1 MITYTLDEK
10 NGYVSFAESIR
21 KNPVGKRTMYINI
34 TNQCS
39 CNCTFC
45 LRNFKEMAEN
55 NTLWLKVEPTV
66 DEIESELNAQDW
78 SYVREVVF
86 CGFGEPTMRLD
97 ELLIVMAY
105 VRKHVPTV
113 AARLNTNGL
122 SDLQYEKDTAPLFAG
137 LLDTISI
144 SLNASNAERYLM
156 LTRSRFG
163 LQSYGAML
171 DFAVKCKQYVPNVV
185 MTVVDT
191 VENAAEVD
199 ACRILCTEKEL
210 TLRVRPY
217 ESK

>member
-1 MITYTLDEK
+1 MITYTLDEN
-10 NGYVSFAESIR
+10 NGYVSFAESIK

-55 NTLWLKVEPTV
+55 NTLWLKDEPTI
-66 DEIESELNAQDW
+66 DEIKSDLNAQPW

-97 ELLIVMAY
+97 DLLVVMAY
-105 VRKHVPTV
+105 VRKQVPT
-113 AARLNTNGL
+113 AAIRLNTNGL
-122 SDLQYEKDTAPLFAG
+122 SDLQYEKDTASLFAG

-144 SLNASNAERYLM
+144 SLNAATAERYLL
-156 LTRSRFG
+156 LTRSQFG
-163 LQSYGAML
+163 LQSYEAML
-171 DFAVKCKQYVPNVV
+171 NFAVKCKQYVPNVV

-191 VENAAEVD
+191 VENAAEID
-199 ACRILCTEKEL
+199 ACRILCGEKEL

-217 ESK
+217 EAK

>member
-1 MITYTLDEK
+1 MITYTLDEN
-10 NGYVSFAESIR
+10 NGYVSFAESIK

-55 NTLWLKVEPTV
+55 NTLWLKDEPTV
-66 DEIESELNAQDW
+66 DEIKSDLNAQVW

-97 ELLIVMAY
+97 DLLVVMAY
-105 VRKHVPTV
+105 VRKQVPT
-113 AARLNTNGL
+113 AATRLNTNGL
-122 SDLQYEKDTAPLFAG
+122 SDLQYEKDTASLFAG
-137 LLDTISI
+137 LIDTISI

-156 LTRSRFG
+156 LTRSQFG
-163 LQSYGAML
+163 LQSYKAML

-191 VENAAEVD
+191 VENAAEID
-199 ACRILCTEKEL
+199 ACRILCTEKKL

-217 ESK
+217 EAK